1 MKILITGA
9 EGQVGNAIT
18 EQSKYFNFKIFSF
31 NRRALDITDTNNIK
45 TKFELVKPD
54 LVINAAAYTKVDE
67 AENESDAAF
76 MINSI
81 GALNLANLCRSTK
94 VPLFHISTDYVFDGD
109 LKRPYI
115 ETDPVKP
122 QGIYACSK
130 EAGESNIRDTLSKHI
145 ILRTSWV
152 FGVVGNNFIKT
163 MIRLGKEKNEVSV
176 VTDQIGGPTSASA
189 IAYYL
194 LLMAERLNQ
203 DKTLPWGTFHF
214 SQLPYCSWYD
224 FAKEIFDAASQISE
238 NKSVKVKA
246 TTSDIYLSSV
256 KRPKNSCLN
265 SNKLKSFLEIDN
277 RSYWKNDI
285 KEVILNS

>member
-18 EQSKYFNFKIFSF
+18 EQSKYFDFEIFSF

-81 GALNLANLCRSTK
+81 GALNLANLCSSTK

-130 EAGESNIRDTLSKHI
+130 EAGESNVRDTLSKHI

-176 VTDQIGGPTSASA
+176 VTDQIGGPTSASS

-194 LLMAERLNQ
+194 LLMAKRLNQ

-238 NKSVKVKA
+238 TKSVKVKA
-246 TTSDIYLSSV
+246 TTSDFYLSSV

-265 SNKLKSFLEIDN
+265 SNKLKSFLQIDN

-285 KEVILNS
+285 KEVILSS